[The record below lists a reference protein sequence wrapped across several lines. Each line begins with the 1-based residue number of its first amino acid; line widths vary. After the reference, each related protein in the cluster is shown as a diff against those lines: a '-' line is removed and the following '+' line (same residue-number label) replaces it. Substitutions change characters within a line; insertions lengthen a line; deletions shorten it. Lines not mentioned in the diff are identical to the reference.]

1 MYKGKHCIIFVFVRA
16 ISPSTTPLELQSYT
30 IMRDS
35 WYNYIASAMTG
46 LKRGVQNLST
56 CYFLKL
62 GSKIILYYLHC
73 EGVDFIGPADS
84 LRSARRGEARV
95 DRPRAAALRGDLR
108 KESAERKSER

>member
-1 MYKGKHCIIFVFVRA
+1 M
-16 ISPSTTPLELQSYT
+16 
-30 IMRDS
+30 
-35 WYNYIASAMTG
+35 
-46 LKRGVQNLST
+46 
-56 CYFLKL
+56 
-62 GSKIILYYLHC
+62 YYLHC